1 MDEVSSRTTSEK
13 EHSTHTAEMD
23 LIKSEG
29 QEQEQEQEQE
39 QMMQKEELSPR
50 SKKLKTSS

>member
-1 MDEVSSRTTSEK
+1 LVRDEVSSRTASEK
-13 EHSTHTAEMD
+13 DHSTAKID
-23 LIKSEG
+23 LTKSEG
-29 QEQEQEQEQE
+29 QEQEQEQE